1 MMNLSIVHSS
11 MVLQVIFK
19 GASTEELYE
28 AIKVVYQGGA
38 MINPNIAS
46 KVFQIFSQMA
56 KTNFSIAVD
65 EGQCQGFEHNRMAH
79 YPRSWLWGVQ

>member
-1 MMNLSIVHSS
+1 MMNLSIVHSKYGAS
-11 MVLQVIFK
+11 GYLLK

-38 MINPNIAS
+38 MINLNIAS

-65 EGQCQGFEHNRMAH
+65 EGQCQGI
-79 YPRSWLWGVQ
+79 